1 MSLSFKYL
9 FICFF
14 ICMLFISS
22 PHTVYSQGK
31 RGVFMYKDQHGIERS
46 IIRKVLNQFSLTLMT
61 GYGRTYY
68 NHDLAGFSLLQ
79 KGNSLYLIEN
89 SDLTDPGPNTG
100 LRDWVTSPQYAEGLY
115 HSTGDALIN
124 NDTTDIAFKVRGSSI
139 PLLIGLHYNISRF
152 RLGAGLALEYHT
164 IGRFSPKFNENF
176 LSYYEG
182 EKITTMQTRFFGILG
197 ARVYDYWDY
206 SFVID
211 AHFGKHNRGGVFDKN
226 LMDQGLYLN
235 LGVAIEKNLSEYFR
249 LVLRP
254 SYEFSSYTLQIPES
268 AKNLEFKSPTAYLQ
282 AGISLT
288 YPEIPRCP
296 IKSCQTQMKHIHY
309 GKEFRG
315 QPLHKKQVPGYGEN
329 HPELE
334 MYKGRKKGERNTL

>member
-1 MSLSFKYL
+1 MSLSYKYP

-14 ICMLFISS
+14 FFTLFICS
-22 PHTVYSQGK
+22 PFTVYSQGK
-31 RGVFMYKDQHGIERS
+31 SGAFMYKDQYGVERS
-46 IIRKVLNQFSLTLMT
+46 VIRRILNQFSLTLMT

-68 NHDLAGFSLLQ
+68 NHDLSGYSLLQ
-79 KGNSLYLIEN
+79 KGDNLYLI
-89 SDLTDPGPNTG
+89 DDAGLIDPGPNSG
-100 LRDWVTSPQYAEGLY
+100 VQDWVTAPRHAEGLY
-115 HSTGDALIN
+115 RGTDDALIGS
-124 NDTTDIAFKVRGSSI
+124 DTTDIAFKVRGRSI

-164 IGRFSPKFNENF
+164 IGKFSPEFEERYV
-176 LSYYEG
+176 SGYEG
-182 EKITTMQTRFFGILG
+182 EKVSTLQTRFFGMVG

-206 SFVID
+206 SFVVD
-211 AHFGKHNRGGVFDKN
+211 AQFGKHNRGGAFDKD
-226 LMDQGLYLN
+226 LMDQGMYLN

-254 SYEFSSYTLQIPES
+254 AYEFSSYTLQMPES
-268 AKNLEFKSPTAYLQ
+268 TKTIEYKSPMAYVQ

-296 IKSCQTQMKHIHY
+296 IKSCQTQMKHVHY

-334 MYKGRKKGERNTL
+334 MYKGRKKGDRNTL

>member
-1 MSLSFKYL
+1 MSLSLKYL

-14 ICMLFISS
+14 TSMLFISS
-22 PHTVYSQGK
+22 PVTVYSQGK
-31 RGVFMYKDQHGIERS
+31 QGAFMYKDQNGVERS
-46 IIRKVLNQFSLTLMT
+46 VIRRILNQFSLTLMT

-68 NHDLAGFSLLQ
+68 NHELSGFSLLE
-79 KGNSLYLIEN
+79 KGNNLYLIDDVN
-89 SDLTDPGPNTG
+89 LVNPGPNIG
-100 LRDWVTSPQYAEGLY
+100 VSDWVTSPKYAEGLY
-115 HSTGDALIN
+115 QGTNDVLIN
-124 NDTTDIAFKVRGSSI
+124 SDTTDIAFKVRGGSV

-152 RLGAGLALEYHT
+152 RIGAGVALEYHV
-164 IGRFSPKFNENF
+164 IGKFSPQFNENF
-176 LSYYEG
+176 LPTYEG
-182 EKITTMQTRFFGILG
+182 EKTSTLQTRFFGILG

-206 SFVID
+206 SFVVD
-211 AHFGKHNRGGVFDKN
+211 AQFGKHNRGSAFDKS
-226 LMDQGLYLN
+226 LMDQGLYFN

-254 SYEFSSYTLQIPES
+254 AYEFSGYSLQLPEDN
-268 AKNLEFKSPTAYLQ
+268 AKLKHKSPMAYVQ

-296 IKSCQTQMKHIHY
+296 IKSCQTQMKHVHY

-334 MYKGRKKGERNTL
+334 MYKGRKKGERNKL